1 MISVVNIGAQRVLA
15 KIRLFGLMVLV
26 GVGSTA
32 CQWLKPSAPEK
43 PLTAPSTKTPEPKQP
58 PKVVDTK
65 AQQQQYD
72 RGVQAYSQE
81 KYEEAKAAFQR
92 AIDIGPKTE
101 LGLKARENLKKV
113 LQVLKTVEEIKSK

>member
-15 KIRLFGLMVLV
+15 KIRLFSLMVLV

-32 CQWLKPSAPEK
+32 CQWLKPTVPEK
-43 PLTAPSTKTPEPKQP
+43 PITAPPSKTSEPKQP

-101 LGLKARENLKKV
+101 LGQKARENLKKV